1 MPILGEKISNNLTL
15 HLKEIKNQQQ
25 TKSNVSK
32 RKEMKIRAEIKETD
46 TRKN

>member
-1 MPILGEKISNNLTL
+1 MPIPGEKISNNLAL
-15 HLKEIKNQQQ
+15 HLEEIENQDQ

-32 RKEMKIRAEIKETD
+32 RKEMKIRAEINETD